1 MRSLAR
7 RLDALDPQVVSV
19 GFPGPVDSEG
29 VALRAP
35 TVWGPDPEPEPV
47 AERLQQ
53 IWPAARVVVSN
64 DLSAAGHCFLRDVSE
79 DICVVTVSSGIGHKV
94 FLDGRP
100 VAGTGGRGGE
110 IGHLRVDFSAEAPIC
125 DCGDRGHLGAV
136 ASGRAIYNH
145 AVRLAHSD
153 PEAFAC
159 SSVGRTVSGDV
170 SRLDNQLVAQ
180 AFRAHD
186 PWATELI
193 GRVAEPLGR
202 VLAGIHSAVGV
213 ERFVIIGGAAHA
225 LGPLYLG
232 LVGQAAAQSQWSLG
246 QCWEQM
252 LELGVMGDD
261 AGLIGAGRL
270 AAR

>member
-1 MRSLAR
+1 MGIDR
-7 RLDALDPQVVSV
+7 RLLADLIEYVTLNLGKMLESVHLLRRAVVRPVENDLFTQRS
-19 GFPGPVDSEG
+19 FDPVDE
-29 VALRAP
+29 
-35 TVWGPDPEPEPV
+35 
-47 AERLQQ
+47 
-53 IWPAARVVVSN
+53 
-64 DLSAAGHCFLRDVSE
+64 
-79 DICVVTVSSGIGHKV
+79 
-94 FLDGRP
+94 RP
-100 VAGTGGRGGE
+100 VETVPCRR

-125 DCGDRGHLGAV
+125 DCGDRGHLSAV

-145 AVRLAHSD
+145 AARLAHSD

-170 SRLDNQLVAQ
+170 SRLDNQLVAR

-213 ERFVIIGGAAHA
+213 ERFVIIGGVAHA